1 MSPDDARI
9 RDLARI
15 ALEVGI
21 NLQPGQDVAI
31 DAMVEHAPL
40 ARALAQEAYER
51 GARYVDVYYRD
62 THSRKAR
69 IELAPEES
77 LPWIPPWIDSRYS
90 HFGEEHGATIT
101 IGGDPEPDLLHDVDP
116 NRAGQERMMQLPGKL
131 RLHMSGDAS
140 WTILTFPTEGW
151 AKAVFGEPDIERLW
165 KHLIEFM
172 RLDRED
178 PVAAWK
184 TRIAELVARAD
195 QLNERGFDALQ
206 FRGPGTDLRIG
217 LLPSSKWL
225 AAELET
231 NWGLKHRPNLPSEEV
246 FTTPDFRRTEG
257 VVRSTRPLALAGT
270 VVRDLEMRF
279 SDGRVTEVKAS
290 SGVEIVRA
298 QHARDAGAARLGE
311 VALVDGTSPIGKS
324 GVTFFDTLLDEN
336 ATCHIAYGQAILFAV
351 DGADGKPGEHL
362 EEEGINGSSIHT
374 DFMIGGPD
382 VDVDGIETGGSAVPI
397 LRNDEWQL

>member
-1 MSPDDARI
+1 MGSDHSRV

-40 ARALAQEAYER
+40 ARAVAEEAYAR
-51 GARYVDVYYRD
+51 GARYVDVFYRD
-62 THSRKAR
+62 THARKAR
-69 IELAPEES
+69 IQHAPDDS
-77 LPWIPPWIDSRYS
+77 LSWIPPWVDSRYE
-90 HFGEEHGATIT
+90 HIGEQHGATVT
-101 IGGDPEPDLLHDVDP
+101 IGGDPEPDLLRDVDP
-116 NRAGQERMMQLPGKL
+116 NRAGQERSIQLPSKL

-140 WTILTFPTEGW
+140 WTILNFPTEGW
-151 AKAVFGEPDIERLW
+151 AKAVFDEPDTERLW

-172 RLDRED
+172 RLDRDD
-178 PVAAWK
+178 PVTAWK
-184 TRIAELVARAD
+184 ERVGELVARAG
-195 QLNERGFDALQ
+195 QLNEMQFDAVH

-217 LLPSSKWL
+217 LLPSSRWK

-257 VVRSTRPLALAGT
+257 TVRATRPLALAGT

-279 SDGRVTEVKAS
+279 SGGRVTEVKAS
-290 SGVEIVRA
+290 SGEEIVRA
-298 QHARDAGAARLGE
+298 QHGRDPGAARLGE
-311 VALVDGTSPIGKS
+311 VALVDGTSPIGQS

-351 DGADGKPGEHL
+351 EKAKDKSAEELERDGV
-362 EEEGINGSSIHT
+362 NGSSVHT
-374 DFMIGGPD
+374 DFMIGGPE
-382 VDVDGIETGGSAVPI
+382 VDVDGIESGGAAVPI